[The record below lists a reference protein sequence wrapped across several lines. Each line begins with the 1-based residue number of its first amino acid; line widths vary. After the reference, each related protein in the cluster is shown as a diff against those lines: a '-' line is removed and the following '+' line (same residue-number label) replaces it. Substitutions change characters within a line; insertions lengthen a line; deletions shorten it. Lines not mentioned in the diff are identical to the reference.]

1 MAANNPSLVVV
12 SVDAAELEPWRR
24 FFSGADIFNVIA
36 HAILVAATDSPQE
49 FRRRRDSIVEQIYVA
64 PACAPTMGMATAGEG
79 PTVIAKHVSTENGG
93 NDDDVATRIIPDEP
107 EGGKEE
113 KDVAAEPLATAIN
126 QHVVQGH
133 GGDNNNASGGADAE
147 VGLDWLD
154 MLADEMD
161 EATLETEEALRIKAI
176 LVDHHEQSADV
187 LFESLRRL
195 QLMQLTVD
203 KLKSTEIGKAVAALK
218 KHKSHQ
224 IKKLAHD
231 ITKAWKVVV
240 DEWIAATKVAM
251 ADNKSL
257 DKANSSAVE
266 DEGGLA
272 IPPMDVGNP
281 PIAAARKPVSG
292 NVIKTGTSSVQSLEA
307 PKFGIGKRMIHLADM
322 GLERTK
328 RKLREA
334 YEEAENGD

>member
-1 MAANNPSLVVV
+1 MAANPSLVVV

-36 HAILVAATDSPQE
+36 HAILVAAIDSPQE

-64 PACAPTMGMATAGEG
+64 PARAPTMGTAAAGEG
-79 PTVIAKHVSTENGG
+79 PTGIAKHVSTENNGG
-93 NDDDVATRIIPDEP
+93 NGGVATGIPDEP
-107 EGGKEE
+107 EGGNEE
-113 KDVAAEPLATAIN
+113 KNVAAEPLATATASN
-126 QHVVQGH
+126 QHVVHGH
-133 GGDNNNASGGADAE
+133 GGADAE

-161 EATLETEEALRIKAI
+161 EATLETEEVLRIKAI

-195 QLMQLTVD
+195 QLMQLSVD
-203 KLKSTEIGKAVAALK
+203 KLKSTGIGKAVATLK
-218 KHKSHQ
+218 KHKSHL
-224 IKKLAHD
+224 IKKLAQD

-251 ADNKSL
+251 ADKSL
-257 DKANSSAVE
+257 DKANSSAAE

-272 IPPMDVGNP
+272 IPPMDVENGD
-281 PIAAARKPVSG
+281 
-292 NVIKTGTSSVQSLEA
+292 VIGAITGSSQVWDREEDGS
-307 PKFGIGKRMIHLADM
+307 FSRYGIGKDETQA
-322 GLERTK
+322 T
-328 RKLREA
+328 
-334 YEEAENGD
+334 